1 MNDKFVIV
9 LAILIYIVF
18 YFGVDYL
25 LSLNTPIAIIIAGL
39 VILFW
44 FVIMFMTRKK

>member
-9 LAILIYIVF
+9 LAILICVVF
-18 YFGVDYL
+18 YFGIDYL
-25 LSLNTPIAIIIAGL
+25 LSLNNIIAISIAGL

-44 FVIMFMTRKK
+44 FVLMFLTRKK

>member
-9 LAILIYIVF
+9 LAILICLIF

-25 LSLNTPIAIIIAGL
+25 LSLNTPIAIGIAGL

-44 FVIMFMTRKK
+44 FVVMVLTRKK